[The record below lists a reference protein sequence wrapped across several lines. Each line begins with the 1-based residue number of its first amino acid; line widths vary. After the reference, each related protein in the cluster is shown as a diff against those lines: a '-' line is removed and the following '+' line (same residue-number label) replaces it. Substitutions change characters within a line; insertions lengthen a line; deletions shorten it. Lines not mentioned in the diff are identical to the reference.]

1 MNLPLTEYSD
11 FKEQIKKKQVTIQHL
26 RRKKMHKYR
35 QLKYG
40 EQIAVKKPQNL
51 KVNQLNQEDK
61 EGNHENSQYN
71 SKRTYTG
78 T

>member
-1 MNLPLTEYSD
+1 
-11 FKEQIKKKQVTIQHL
+11 
-26 RRKKMHKYR
+26 MHKYR

-78 T
+78 TWRSIQPIEQKYKTVKINNTM